1 MKKVIFAAVSAMLV
15 AGCADMPKQETAD
28 AGFKEEAVMMT
39 GSRIP
44 RKASN
49 TAHAG
54 TRIIDKDELERQVQN
69 QATIN
74 GQGR

>member
-1 MKKVIFAAVSAMLV
+1 MKKVIFAAVSAILMS
-15 AGCADMPKQETAD
+15 GCADMPKQETAD
-28 AGFKEEAVMMT
+28 AGFKEEAVVMT

-54 TRIIDKDELERQVQN
+54 TRVIDKEELERQVQN